1 MEIVD
6 IIGVRRAT
14 LRTSMNAD
22 AALAALADQMDNP
35 LELFGK
41 KPLIGMVSA
50 KKASFRRR
58 LGYRNSWQTVMDVNF
73 EPTGSTTVMR
83 IGSYMHPYAAV
94 FMALWFAGIIAALVS
109 ILTTGAAKQGEGSG
123 MLVLLPIGMAAFGV
137 AMIGFGRWIAR
148 NDHARMLDIV
158 VEVTNATVVEAEGYR
173 PSPVPREAETGF
185 SLFSRENLPIFVV
198 LWVLTLG
205 AAGAMLYFFGE

>member
-22 AALAALADQMDNP
+22 AAVAALGEHIDNP

-58 LGYRNSWQTVMDVNF
+58 LGYRNSWQSVMDVNF
-73 EPTGSTTVMR
+73 EPTGATTVMR
-83 IGSYMHPYAAV
+83 VGSYMHPLAAV
-94 FMALWFAGIIAALVS
+94 FMLAWIAIVLSMAVGMAG
-109 ILTTGAAKQGEGSG
+109 QEGISAVG
-123 MLVLLPIGMAAFGV
+123 TLIPIGMAVFGV
-137 AMIGFGRWIAR
+137 AMTVFGRWLAR
-148 NDHARMLDIV
+148 NDHARMLDV
-158 VEVTNATVVEAEGYR
+158 VVQATNATVVDAEGYQ
-173 PSPVPREAETGF
+173 PSPPQRAQESDGDF
-185 SLFSRENLPIFVV
+185 NLFSRQNLPIFIV

-205 AAGAMLYFFGE
+205 AVGVMFYFFGD